1 MYEVQ
6 ALRNYLKAMLF
17 FECKRSGVLIGVD
30 LKNRTLIEQCDS
42 LKDSIVSVK
51 RRQVLG
57 AFDLLLH

>member
-1 MYEVQ
+1 MH

-42 LKDSIVSVK
+42 LKDSIVSV
-51 RRQVLG
+51 RRREVLG
-57 AFDLLLH
+57 EIGLLLQ